1 MHAKNPGTRSGA
13 FSLVE
18 VVLALGLF
26 AFCIVVILGLLGT
39 VMNSSKDSW
48 MESRAAQIARQI
60 ASDLLPDP
68 VGDASST
75 STATPLAGM
84 LVTLPNPIQLPLI
97 PAATTTNTVYYST
110 DGEPVAPDAPNAV
123 FRADV
128 VLTPVVLEPAAGT
141 LPERKASQLRIDIRP
156 ATQTNA
162 APFQFVARVT
172 PQVSKP

>member
-1 MHAKNPGTRSGA
+1 MQAKNSIARLQA
-13 FSLVE
+13 FSLIE

-39 VMNSSKDSW
+39 VMTSSKDSW

-60 ASDLLPDP
+60 TSDLLPDP
-68 VGDASST
+68 LGDASST

-97 PAATTTNTVYYST
+97 PAAATTNTVYYST
-110 DGEPVAPDAPNAV
+110 DGEPVAQGAANAV

-128 VLTPVVLEPAAGT
+128 VLTPVILEAAVGS

-172 PQVSKP
+172 PQVSEP